1 MECAIAAASLQA
13 GRIRVS
19 PLRMTFPSKP
29 DLFRRD
35 GSVASALAGQML
47 GFMVTENGLAV
58 GWVRPGWLQRRV
70 WSPWFRVKMC
80 CGVLCESGK
89 RVKMVRAE
97 NCPEVIRANRFSSN
111 SGMSFSSSC
120 SSCWRRWPS
129 VRPGRHPAVAA
140 RVPGVRQDV
149 EPALDDSRGFAVY
162 GSTRHWFCVAAPR
175 ISMRIL
181 QRYVLNDLLRVFG
194 LSIFVLTVL
203 LVVMGVAGGSCQT
216 RAGGDADLQI
226 TPWIIPSLLPYTI
239 PATLLLTVCIVYGRM
254 AGDTRSGRSRAAGIN
269 VFAVL
274 GPSFVMGAVLSLGTF
289 ILTDQFIPLGRARIE
304 RIVTLAMEDIF
315 LEVLRANNTYN
326 DAAHGISIHV
336 TRVEDRAQSG
346 QPGGAQAST
355 GSRIRPQADRPDLPL
370 PAAER
375 RVRHDHSPGGDGAV
389 RYERAAGT
397 AGSAGWALRT
407 PGGNNFDFDREDQ
420 AFPMPAQNDTLKAP
434 RNMTIDSLRRE
445 LVGLVRER
453 DEALHR
459 QVIKT
464 VLALSEGNFERF
476 SASEFQQVEFKE
488 SLRAERHQK
497 LRTEIHG
504 RVALSCS
511 CFFFVLI
518 GSPIAII
525 WGKRQFLTN
534 FALCFTPILL
544 GYYPIVL
551 LTMNLCR
558 DGVVE
563 PAWGMWV
570 GNAGLLATAVVVLRR
585 VFRN

>member
-1 MECAIAAASLQA
+1 MRH
-13 GRIRVS
+13 GKV
-19 PLRMTFPSKP
+19 
-29 DLFRRD
+29 
-35 GSVASALAGQML
+35 
-47 GFMVTENGLAV
+47 
-58 GWVRPGWLQRRV
+58 
-70 WSPWFRVKMC
+70 
-80 CGVLCESGK
+80 VL
-89 RVKMVRAE
+89 V
-97 NCPEVIRANRFSSN
+97 
-111 SGMSFSSSC
+111 
-120 SSCWRRWPS
+120 
-129 VRPGRHPAVAA
+129 AVAA
-140 RVPGVRQDV
+140 
-149 EPALDDSRGFAVY
+149 
-162 GSTRHWFCVAAPR
+162 T
-175 ISMRIL
+175 
-181 QRYVLNDLLRVFG
+181 
-194 LSIFVLTVL
+194 LTVGL
-203 LVVMGVAGGSCQT
+203 LQPAAGSAASSKSDPPG
-216 RAGGDADLQI
+216 RAAFKAGAAVETI
-226 TPWIIPSLLPYTI
+226 TP
-239 PATLLLTVCIVYGRM
+239 PA
-254 AGDTRSGRSRAAGIN
+254 
-269 VFAVL
+269 F
-274 GPSFVMGAVLSLGTF
+274 GAVPNDAADCTPPSPSSV
-289 ILTDQFIPLGRARIE
+289 QFDGPRRFAFE
-304 RIVTLAMEDIF
+304 EP
-315 LEVLRANNTYN
+315 YN

-336 TRVEDRAQSG
+336 TRVEDRARSGQSG
-346 QPGGAQAST
+346 GRKRAPEAESAPKLIDPIF
-355 GSRIRPQADRPDLPL
+355 RYRLPSGEFATITAREATVQFDMNEQQVL
-370 PAAER
+370 LALL
-375 RVRHDHSPGGDGAV
+375 DGHC
-389 RYERAAGT
+389 E
-397 AGSAGWALRT
+397 T

-420 AFPMPAQNDTLKAP
+420 AFPMPAQTDTLKAP

-570 GNAGLLATAVVVLRR
+570 GNAGLLATAIVVLRK

>member
-1 MECAIAAASLQA
+1 
-13 GRIRVS
+13 
-19 PLRMTFPSKP
+19 
-29 DLFRRD
+29 
-35 GSVASALAGQML
+35 
-47 GFMVTENGLAV
+47 
-58 GWVRPGWLQRRV
+58 
-70 WSPWFRVKMC
+70 
-80 CGVLCESGK
+80 
-89 RVKMVRAE
+89 
-97 NCPEVIRANRFSSN
+97 
-111 SGMSFSSSC
+111 
-120 SSCWRRWPS
+120 
-129 VRPGRHPAVAA
+129 
-140 RVPGVRQDV
+140 
-149 EPALDDSRGFAVY
+149 
-162 GSTRHWFCVAAPR
+162 
-175 ISMRIL
+175 MRIL

-203 LVVMGVAGGSCQT
+203 LVVMGVAGEAAKRGLGATQI
-216 RAGGDADLQI
+216 LQI

-254 AGDTRSGRSRAAGIN
+254 AGDHEIAAIKAAGIN

-289 ILTDQFIPLGRARIE
+289 ILTDQFIPLGRAKIE
-304 RIVTLAMEDIF
+304 KIVALAMEDIF

-326 DAAHGISIHV
+326 DPAHGISIHV
-336 TRVEDRAQSG
+336 TRVEDRARSG
-346 QPGGAQAST
+346 RKGGRKGAPEVESAPSLIDPIFRYRLQ
-355 GSRIRPQADRPDLPL
+355 
-370 PAAER
+370 
-375 RVRHDHSPGGDGAV
+375 GGEFATITAREATVQFDMNEQQVLLALFDGHC
-389 RYERAAGT
+389 E
-397 AGSAGWALRT
+397 T
-407 PGGNNFDFDREDQ
+407 PGHNNFDFEREDQ
-420 AFPMPAQNDTLKAP
+420 AFPMPAQTDTLKAP
-434 RNMTIDSLRRE
+434 RNMTIDSLRHE
-445 LVGLVRER
+445 LIGLVRER
-453 DEALHR
+453 DAALHR

-464 VLALSEGNFERF
+464 VLALSGGDFERL
-476 SASEFQQVEFKE
+476 SASEFQQTDFLET
-488 SLRAERHQK
+488 LRAERQQK

-558 DGVVE
+558 DGVIE

-570 GNAGLLATAVVVLRR
+570 GNAGLLATAIVVLRK